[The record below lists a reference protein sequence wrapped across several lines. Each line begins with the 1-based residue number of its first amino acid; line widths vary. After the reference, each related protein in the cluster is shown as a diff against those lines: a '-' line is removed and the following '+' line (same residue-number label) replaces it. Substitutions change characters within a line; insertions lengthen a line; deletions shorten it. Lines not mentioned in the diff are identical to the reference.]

1 MPKLYLASSSPRR
14 REILTEMGLSF
25 EVFAV
30 GADETLEDAI
40 APDAAVLMLAERK
53 AMAAAEMLSGMGVTG
68 FVALGADTV
77 VALDGKIFG
86 KPKDAPDAARML
98 AALSDKTH
106 TVFTGIAAASDDCT
120 ASDEGG
126 GGIRIKSSVS
136 SARVTFRGIK
146 SDEIDGYI
154 RTGEPL
160 DKAGAYGIQGIGG
173 VFVTKIEG
181 DYFAVVGLS
190 KCVSAK
196 LLADFGIDVFKEN
209 TDTVK

>member
-1 MPKLYLASSSPRR
+1 
-14 REILTEMGLSF
+14 EMGLSF

-30 GADETLEDAI
+30 GADETLEDGI

-53 AMAAAEMLSGMGVTG
+53 AMAAAEMLSEMGVTG

-86 KPKDAPDAARML
+86 KPKDAQGAARML
-98 AALSDKTH
+98 AVLSDKTH
-106 TVFTGIAAASDDCT
+106 TVFSGIAAASDD
-120 ASDEGG
+120 GG

>member
-1 MPKLYLASSSPRR
+1 
-14 REILTEMGLSF
+14 
-25 EVFAV
+25 
-30 GADETLEDAI
+30 
-40 APDAAVLMLAERK
+40 
-53 AMAAAEMLSGMGVTG
+53 
-68 FVALGADTV
+68 
-77 VALDGKIFG
+77 
-86 KPKDAPDAARML
+86 
-98 AALSDKTH
+98 
-106 TVFTGIAAASDDCT
+106 DDC
-120 ASDEGG
+120 G

-190 KCVSAK
+190 KCVSAR
-196 LLADFGIDVFKEN
+196 LLSDFGIDVFKEN
-209 TDTVK
+209 TDTTK

>member
-30 GADETLEDAI
+30 GADETLEDGI

-53 AMAAAEMLSGMGVTG
+53 AMAAAEMLSEMGASG

-86 KPKDAPDAARML
+86 KPKDAQGAARML

-106 TVFTGIAAASDDCT
+106 AVFTGIAAASDD
-120 ASDEGG
+120 GR